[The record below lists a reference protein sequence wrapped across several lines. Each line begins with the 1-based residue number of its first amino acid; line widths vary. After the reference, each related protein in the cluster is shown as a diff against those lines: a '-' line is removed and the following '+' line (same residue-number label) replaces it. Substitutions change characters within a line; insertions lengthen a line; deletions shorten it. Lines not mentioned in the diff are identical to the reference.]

1 MNQLLSSEFPV
12 RAFKIK
18 IEPLHLRTSTI
29 QVTTCDSLERNFKW
43 KKKELGERVPT
54 KFMNSFYHSFESIL
68 LWMKSNGVAIFQ
80 TMDTVHPNNWK
91 LQGNVVTYLKIY
103 SHEHSW
109 NRGEPASEGIHS

>member
-1 MNQLLSSEFPV
+1 MYKDICLDFVKKYLTYLQLFFNNYNTIGGSESTLNEVNQLLSSQFPV

-68 LWMKSNGVAIFQ
+68 LWMKSNGVAIFC
-80 TMDTVHPNNWK
+80 P
-91 LQGNVVTYLKIY
+91 
-103 SHEHSW
+103 
-109 NRGEPASEGIHS
+109 